1 MNQENWDGLIGQLT
15 ANTAVMQA
23 LLVTVIGLDP
33 QVRETVERQVEVAAL
48 VLGSQLS
55 SAQAPH
61 FREHMQAY
69 RAAIQQA

>member
-15 ANTAVMQA
+15 ANAAVMQA

-33 QVRETVERQVEVAAL
+33 LVRQTVERQVEVAAL

-55 SAQAPH
+55 PAQLTH
-61 FREHMQAY
+61 FRDQMQSY
-69 RAAIQQA
+69 REAIQQA